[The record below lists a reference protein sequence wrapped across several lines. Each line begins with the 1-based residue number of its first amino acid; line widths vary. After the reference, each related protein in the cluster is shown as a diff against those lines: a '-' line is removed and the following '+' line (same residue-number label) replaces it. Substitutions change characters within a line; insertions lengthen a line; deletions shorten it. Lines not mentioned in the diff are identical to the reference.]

1 MNPPPPEPQ
10 RFHAAW
16 LAHSRQELETPALAV
31 REYIQLLR
39 AGLPADVPAPLAGD
53 LAKLGQYGDRLAD
66 RVHEF
71 LESPATPADAD
82 PNRLDEVRRTI
93 RHDLRSVAGFIVSLA
108 EALGEDYAGQLA
120 LPIAEGL
127 QRVTAA
133 SRRVIALIEE
143 LVHYSPTA
151 SEAGTTRLTQEMR
164 STLERLA
171 SMPAVEATQ
180 TGHILL
186 VDDSADNRDLYSAL
200 LTAQGHTVTLAAG
213 GQSALDFLE
222 QPGSEGCDLVL
233 LDVMMPGV
241 SGLEVLQRIKSQP
254 RFRHLP
260 VVLMSALGEEEVV
273 VNSLLRGAEDYLRR
287 PVSPPLLRAR
297 ISNCLET
304 KRLRDREQ
312 GYQRRIDE
320 LLHALFPPAIV
331 AELKEK
337 GTVQS
342 RRHERVGVMF
352 LDVVGFTPFCE
363 AHKHDPETVVDR
375 LQWFVRLL
383 ERTARRHGVQKIK
396 TVGDAFLATAG
407 LLADDPA
414 PVASLVRCAADMI
427 GEAATSVGWQVRVGI
442 HRGPVVAGIIGETQF
457 GYDVW
462 GDTVNMAARVEA
474 AGRPGL
480 ISLSADAYDDVRPCF
495 PAAAPRDVALRGI
508 GPVVLYDL
516 SPAQVTASEPPPA

>member
-1 MNPPPPEPQ
+1 MKATPSPSEHE

-39 AGLPADVPAPLAGD
+39 AGLSADLPAALAGD
-53 LAKLGQYGDRLAD
+53 LAKLGQYGDRLAE

-71 LESPATPADAD
+71 LEISATPADAD
-82 PNRLDEVRRTI
+82 PKRLDEVRRTI

-108 EALGEDYAGQLA
+108 EALGEEHNQLA
-120 LPIAEGL
+120 PATVEGL

-133 SRRVIALIEE
+133 ARRVIALIEE
-143 LVHYSPTA
+143 LVHYSPTV
-151 SEAGTTRLTQEMR
+151 SEGGTVRLTEEMR
-164 STLERLA
+164 STLESLA
-171 SMPAVEATQ
+171 ALPAVQATQ
-180 TGHILL
+180 TGRILL
-186 VDDSADNRDLYSAL
+186 VDDSADNRELYSAI
-200 LTAQGHTVTLAAG
+200 LTAQGHTVTLAAD
-213 GQSALDFLE
+213 GQSALDFLA
-222 QPGSEGCDLVL
+222 QAGSEGCDLVL

-241 SGLEVLQRIKSQP
+241 SGLEVLERIKSQP

-287 PVSPPLLRAR
+287 PVSPLLLRAR

-331 AELKEK
+331 SELKEK

-375 LQWFVRLL
+375 LQWFVRIL

-407 LLADDPA
+407 LLADDPE
-414 PVASLVRCAADMI
+414 PVATLVRCAADMI
-427 GEAATSVGWQVRVGI
+427 AEAGTPVGWQVRVGI
-442 HRGPVVAGIIGETQF
+442 HRGPVVAGIVGETQF

-462 GDTVNMAARVEA
+462 GDTVNMAARVES

-480 ISLSADAYDDVRPCF
+480 ISLSAEAYDDVRARF

-516 SPAQVTASEPPPA
+516 SPAQVTASA